1 MKNTIFFFIFI
12 TISMGL
18 QAQNKKKNSELPP
31 PNSFDPNPV
40 YLNKSTNVKRIPKIT
55 SNKAKSKSSKNR
67 SFEWQLD
74 QKKKEFDKRMVAN
87 AKRYKKEA
95 RISKKPQYS
104 DPSYFGHKRKP
115 KKRPVGRRKLCKEC
129 LIVH

>member
-1 MKNTIFFFIFI
+1 
-12 TISMGL
+12 MGL
-18 QAQNKKKNSELPP
+18 QAQDKNKNPELPR

-40 YLNKSTNVKRIPKIT
+40 YLNTSTKVKRDPKRT
-55 SNKAKSKSSKNR
+55 STKAKSKSPKKR

-87 AKRYKKEA
+87 MRRYKKEA

-115 KKRPVGRRKLCKEC
+115 KKRPVSKRKFCKEC